1 MKTRKISAAVT
12 AALLGFASA
21 SAVAS
26 AATADVEY
34 DADWTDIID
43 EVEGTTPGVSFKISK
58 SDEKKLEG
66 LTISAAAS
74 SATIS
79 STPAAGD
86 LNGSGKDLEG
96 LKDKVALNVATA
108 ISDGK
113 AAVYDISVVPE
124 DDDDYGAR
132 EDFVLS
138 APIQINVTGLDFK
151 VDHVYHFDG
160 DKLVEVN
167 PSKLTK
173 KTVTLSGESSQ
184 TTLYGVQFKSKSFS
198 AFVLSEGTIKGA
210 VALDEQDTSSD
221 DSSNSSTT
229 SGTQLPA
236 NANTGIALAIA
247 PVLLAATAV
256 SVVAMKKKH

>member
-12 AALLGFASA
+12 AALLGFASVA
-21 SAVAS
+21 AVAS

-34 DADWTDIID
+34 DADWTDIIA
-43 EVEGTTPGVSFKISK
+43 EEEGTTPGVSFKISK

-66 LTISAAAS
+66 LTISASAS
-74 SATIS
+74 TATIS
-79 STPAAGD
+79 GTPAASD
-86 LNGSGKDLEG
+86 LNASGKDLEG

-108 ISDGK
+108 IGDGK
-113 AAVYDISVVPE
+113 AAIYDISVVPE
-124 DDDDYGAR
+124 DDEDYGAR

-138 APIQINVTGLDFK
+138 APIQLNVTGLDFK

-160 DKLVEVN
+160 DKLVEIS
-167 PSKLTK
+167 PAKLTK

-184 TTLYGVQFKSKSFS
+184 STLYGVQFKSKSFS
-198 AFVLSEGTIKGA
+198 AFVLSEGVIKGA

-221 DSSNSSTT
+221 DSSGTSS
-229 SGTQLPA
+229 GAVAPG

-256 SVVAMKKKH
+256 SVVALKKKEK